1 MTSWVR
7 RGTTFS
13 SVNLS
18 LNLKLQSTES
28 HSRDSAYEFAY
39 LILTQHS
46 ICTSSSVWNNK
57 NWIVALVFLIVTKLC
72 CFVKAWRQLLATL
85 GPVPLWA
92 FLWQAGPWPLH
103 RLVILPVLVSFCS
116 LVHIIEHD
124 DSLPPKCDVFYNLW
138 RWVWV
143 GRHLSSNDCETGAVS
158 LSTYVAVH
166 AMPVPTLG
174 HGSC

>member
-1 MTSWVR
+1 MEQKMKIWKVAQENFLPYEESKDYWTGGSEGSSEEETNLADCPGWR
-7 RGTTFS
+7 R
-13 SVNLS
+13 
-18 LNLKLQSTES
+18 
-28 HSRDSAYEFAY
+28 
-39 LILTQHS
+39 
-46 ICTSSSVWNNK
+46 
-57 NWIVALVFLIVTKLC
+57 VFYDKRSEVSQC
-72 CFVKAWRQLLATL
+72 PPAWSFVKAWRQLLATL